1 MDLSKQ
7 FSKSLSKSGK
17 ICEPNQQT
25 SRGHMSNLPIELI
38 IYIFKW
44 VLSSDLDIKCLETC
58 AEVCRGFYLASRSS
72 DIWRSI
78 CLQTWG
84 IPSYDE
90 LSSHIQNQIEHT
102 ETEWRTYFFSN
113 PRIHFH
119 GYYFGDISYIRE
131 GERGFEDHELYRAWH
146 VVQYYRLLRFYPRGK
161 VVMVTTSEEPSKA
174 VESLFKSKGI
184 LIPGQMNGRYHTIN
198 DRVICQIVK
207 DHTNDSGDFGK
218 RIEKQGTENTI
229 NFEWPKQEFYFE
241 LKIQGKQC
249 DQLHWLKY
257 TISSIYEVTGKTEHT
272 EVDVKDANNYPP
284 LQFSKMYGNH
294 LNHSVNP
301 LKESSG

>member
-1 MDLSKQ
+1 MDLVKQ

-17 ICEPNQQT
+17 ICVPNQQT
-25 SRGHMSNLPIELI
+25 SRGHISNLPIELI
-38 IYIFKW
+38 IYIFQW
-44 VLSSDLDIKCLETC
+44 VLSTDLDIKSLETC
-58 AEVCRGFYLASRSS
+58 AEVCRGFYIASRSS
-72 DIWRSI
+72 DIWRLI
-78 CLQTWG
+78 CLQTWA

-90 LSSHIQNQIEHT
+90 LSSHIQSQLENT
-102 ETEWRTYFFSN
+102 ETEWRRCFISN

-161 VVMVTTSEEPSKA
+161 LVMVTTSDEPSKA
-174 VESLFKSKGI
+174 VASLFQNKGT
-184 LIPGQMNGRYHTIN
+184 LIPGQMNGRYHIIN

-207 DHTNDSGDFGK
+207 DHTNDSCNFGK
-218 RIEKQGTENTI
+218 RKEKELSENTI
-229 NFEWPKQEFYFE
+229 DFEWPKQEFYFE
-241 LKIQGKQC
+241 LQIQGKQC

-257 TISSIYEVTGKTEHT
+257 TISSIYKRTGKVEHT

-284 LQFSKMYGNH
+284 LQFSKMYGNY